1 MTEPRHHI
9 SDETLTAYAAG
20 SLDRALSVVVA
31 SHLTMCPSCRS
42 RQDRLEEIGGLLLD
56 DLDPAEI
63 APEGLDLILAQLD
76 DDDLDMPETASA
88 QMVLRSDAIEV
99 PKPLRDLL
107 PDTLDNVQWRG
118 FAPGIKQYR
127 IDGFD
132 GRSGTLCLLKIAPG
146 KTIPPHTH
154 QGAELTL
161 ILRGSFSDDLGRF
174 QRGDIAD
181 LDSDITHQP
190 IADTSEPCVCLIAT
204 EGPLRFKGLLPRLL
218 QPILGM

>member
-31 SHLTMCPSCRS
+31 SHLTLCPTCRA
-42 RQDRLEEIGGLLLD
+42 RQERIEEVGGVLLD
-56 DLDPAEI
+56 DLEPVDV
-63 APEGLDLILAQLD
+63 APEGLELILAQLD
-76 DDDLDMPETASA
+76 DEDVAKTEEPS
-88 QMVLRSDAIEV
+88 VLEARSDATEV
-99 PKPLRDLL
+99 PGPLRELL
-107 PDTLDNVQWRG
+107 PDTLDEIQWRS

-127 IDGFD
+127 IEGFD
-132 GRSGTLCLLKIAPG
+132 DRSGTLCLLKIAPG

-161 ILRGSFSDDLGRF
+161 ILRGSFSDELGRF

-181 LDSDITHQP
+181 LDSEVTHQP
-190 IADTSEPCVCLIAT
+190 ISDTAEPCVCLIAT